1 MGETG
6 VPDDLR
12 ARLRRASWAPPTGCA
27 TGVFEP
33 AVWGAQGLSLGSL
46 PWSWGAMRPV
56 QTMSTGTVLP
66 VFTRF
71 ITTRVLNDFTLP
83 DSKTVRA

>member
-1 MGETG
+1 
-6 VPDDLR
+6 
-12 ARLRRASWAPPTGCA
+12 
-27 TGVFEP
+27 
-33 AVWGAQGLSLGSL
+33 
-46 PWSWGAMRPV
+46 MRPV
-56 QTMSTGTVLP
+56 QAMSTGTVLP